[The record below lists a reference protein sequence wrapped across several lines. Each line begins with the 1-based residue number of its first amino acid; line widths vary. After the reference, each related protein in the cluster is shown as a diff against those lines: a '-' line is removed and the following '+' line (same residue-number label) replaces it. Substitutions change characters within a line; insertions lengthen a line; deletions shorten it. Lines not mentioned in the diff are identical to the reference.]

1 MDREKKFEELS
12 EIITKYM
19 LSAKLDIKMEPIVN
33 NLYILQ
39 NNKDIEY
46 INNTEKGYTEKI
58 VKSFEVKLNKTT
70 SGEGSDQE
78 ELKNLKNEI
87 EQHEKNILKSVLKTG
102 LLNIVTTSIVLEAF
116 QRLNEEEEELDN
128 NLYYSGFDEFY
139 TDLLKIKSVTKIEKT
154 KEKKYS
160 LYNNLRR
167 NFFLNDISYLNQIFM
182 SEALKLED
190 FKKINPPIAKAL
202 LPYYIYS
209 IYRSSKEN
217 TVNVNIKNLFENT
230 IEPGRNKYIYSTQ
243 KYENSIKEISGERDY
258 IFKIVDPE
266 KLMIDHKLTN
276 DLPSKVFDISLDD
289 KVTNIFYRKTKRED
303 LIQKL
308 KSISKSELDEI
319 RKLFNFDR
327 NFYYY
332 ALRFYDLKTYH
343 QLLVKSRK
351 ELGINTSVN
360 LLIMN
365 KFNKL
370 YDAFF
375 LVPILNEK
383 RQLLDDE
390 TSLAAIMK
398 IDDFKIKNFL
408 IDTYNLN
415 NCFDYN
421 ALIDSIEKLVFNMK
435 DYFIN
440 SFEIV
445 FGQKVNDDGNLQILK
460 LAIEYFQELE
470 DEELVKKFRFELRKW
485 SRLDDYCKMDYIEN
499 FGNVLILLHKLNRKS
514 KSK

>member
-19 LSAKLDIKMEPIVN
+19 LSIKLDIKMEPIVN
-33 NLYILQ
+33 NLYNLQ

-58 VKSFEVKLNKTT
+58 VKSFEEKLNKTS
-70 SGEGSDQE
+70 SGEGTDQE
-78 ELKNLKNEI
+78 EVKNLKNEI
-87 EQHEKNILKSVLKTG
+87 EQHEKNILKSVLRTG

-154 KEKKYS
+154 EEKKYS

-167 NFFLNDISYLNQIFM
+167 NFFLNDISYLNQIYM

-217 TVNVNIKNLFENT
+217 TVDVNLKNLFKNT

-243 KYENSIKEISGERDY
+243 KYENSIKEISVEKDY

-276 DLPSKVFDISLDD
+276 DLTPKVFDISLLEDN
-289 KVTNIFYRKTKRED
+289 VTNIFYRKTKRED

-308 KSISKSELDEI
+308 KSISKSELEEI

-343 QLLVKSRK
+343 HLLVKSRK
-351 ELGINTSVN
+351 ELGINTSIN

-365 KFNKL
+365 KFDKL

-390 TSLAAIMK
+390 KSLAAIMK
-398 IDDFKIKNFL
+398 IEDFKIKNFL

-415 NCFDYN
+415 NRFDYN
-421 ALIDSIEKLVFNMK
+421 SLIDSIEKLVFNIK
-435 DYFIN
+435 AYFIN
-440 SFEIV
+440 SFELV
-445 FGQKVNDDGNLQILK
+445 FGQKVHGDGNLQTLK

-485 SRLDDYCKMDYIEN
+485 SRLDDNCKIDYIED

-514 KSK
+514 K